1 MRIAIPTFIVLAAL
15 LLIYNI
21 TQINF
26 NAPLQGESTVALIG
40 VIGSTC
46 AIVLLLILLVSR
58 KIAKKE
64 KEHKRAL

>member
-21 TQINF
+21 TQIDF
-26 NAPLQGESTVALIG
+26 EAPLGGESTVALIG
-40 VIGSTC
+40 IVGSTC
-46 AIVLLLILLVSR
+46 AIVLLLILLVAR

-64 KEHKRAL
+64 KDHKRTL

>member
-1 MRIAIPTFIVLAAL
+1 MRIAIPTCIVLAAL

-21 TQINF
+21 TQIDF
-26 NAPLQGESTVALIG
+26 NAPFKGESTVALIG

-64 KEHKRAL
+64 KELKRAL